1 MMQIE
6 IEEGDMQM
14 KLNRASGMYS
24 QFNDVPH
31 EMMDDKSQG
40 NLNLLDKS
48 MLSQFDAISQYTQYI
63 ENNPNEKSEYLQ
75 KLTKFKKK
83 INSRKLAK

>member
-1 MMQIE
+1 MQIE

-24 QFNDVPH
+24 QFNETPH

-63 ENNPNEKSEYLQ
+63 ENNPNEKSEHLQ
-75 KLTKFKKK
+75 KLTEFKKK